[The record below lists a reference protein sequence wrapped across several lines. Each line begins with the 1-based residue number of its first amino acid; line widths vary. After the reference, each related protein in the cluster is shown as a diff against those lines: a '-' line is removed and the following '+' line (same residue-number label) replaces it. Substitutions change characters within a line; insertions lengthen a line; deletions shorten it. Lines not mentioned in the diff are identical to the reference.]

1 MSDTNDLILSDFRN
15 FLWLV
20 WTKALNLREPSPLQY
35 NIAFELQY
43 GYKPSRDGLTRIQ
56 LQAARGFGK
65 TYILC
70 AYIVWCLLR
79 NPDEKILLIS
89 MNTGR
94 AKEAVRLCR
103 QIINSLEFC
112 HHLIPKED
120 QRDGADRFDVGA
132 ITRPAKDPSLAAYGI
147 GSAVAGTHPD
157 KIIADDT
164 ETKENALTAL
174 KRERLMTAYFE
185 FESMI
190 QPGGTI
196 VHMGTPQSGNSVY
209 NTLAR
214 DYLLKR
220 WPCRF
225 PDPRDEAAC
234 KNVAPWI
241 LEQVVQGH
249 NQVGDPT
256 YPERF
261 GEEQLLE
268 KLSIYGPY
276 HFALQMMLDTSLA
289 DSNRYPLK
297 LADLICMDAHP
308 DQCSTN
314 VVWGTATPVNEIK
327 SEGFGEDR
335 LYGPMFVEP
344 AFLPYKMAV
353 MWIDP
358 SGGGDRVGYA
368 VVKGL
373 NGILTVLDCGGLPGG
388 HSVATL
394 EKLAKIANQWKI
406 KRVVVESNFGGG
418 REGDLDLYAKA
429 LAPVMGKINGPTA
442 IESKRAKGQKEA
454 RILDTLEPVICSHRL
469 VIDKK
474 VAKNER
480 LMYQLTHITRDRGS
494 LAEDDE
500 IDALAG
506 AVAEFQDMLGL
517 DPAKQEENRRKAAK
531 DQVARDF
538 LQGGQGREGWKGE
551 AGFPSP
557 DAQPRKPGKA
567 KWSSSGRR
575 WRNA

>member
-1 MSDTNDLILSDFRN
+1 MDDFRN

-20 WTKALNLREPSPLQY
+20 WTKALNLPEPSPIQY
-35 NIAFELQY
+35 SIAYELQY
-43 GYKPSRDGLTRIQ
+43 GYKPSQDGLTRIQ

-70 AYIVWCLLR
+70 AYIVWCFLR

-94 AKEAVRLCR
+94 AKEAIRLCR
-103 QIINSLEFC
+103 QIIANLEIC

-120 QRDGADRFDVGA
+120 QRDGADRFDVGS

-174 KRERLMTAYFE
+174 KRERLLAAYHE
-185 FESMI
+185 FENMI

-196 VHMGTPQSGNSVY
+196 IHMGTPQSGNSVY
-209 NTLAR
+209 NILAR
-214 DYLLKR
+214 DYTLKR

-225 PDPRDEAAC
+225 PNPRDEEAC
-234 KNVAPWI
+234 RNIAGWM
-241 LEQVVQGH
+241 LEQVLEGKAVP
-249 NQVGDPT
+249 GDPS
-256 YPERF
+256 YPNRF

-268 KLSIYGPY
+268 KLAIQGPY
-276 HFALQMMLDTSLA
+276 VFALQMMLDTTLA

-297 LADLICMDAHP
+297 LADLICMDAHA

-314 VVWGTATPVNEIK
+314 VVWGTSFPVVEIK

-335 LYGPMFVEP
+335 LYLPLFLEP
-344 AFLPYKMAV
+344 AFSPYKQSV
-353 MWIDP
+353 MWVDP

-388 HSVATL
+388 HSMATL

-429 LAPVMGKINGPTA
+429 LAPVMGRLNGPTA
-442 IESKRAKGQKEA
+442 IESKRAKGQKEL
-454 RILDTLEPVICSHRL
+454 RILETLEPVICSHRL
-469 VIDKK
+469 IVDKR

-480 LMYQLTHITRDRGS
+480 LMYQLTHITRDRGC

-506 AVAEFQDMLGL
+506 AVSEFQDMLGL
-517 DPAKQEENRRKAAK
+517 DPARQELNRAKAAK
-531 DQVARDF
+531 DQVAKDF
-538 LQGGQGREGWKGE
+538 LQGPKGREGWKGQ
-551 AGFPSP
+551 AGFPDP
-557 DAQPRKPGKA
+557 AAPIHRKKKDRWGGTGK
-567 KWSSSGRR
+567 R
-575 WRNA
+575 WKNC